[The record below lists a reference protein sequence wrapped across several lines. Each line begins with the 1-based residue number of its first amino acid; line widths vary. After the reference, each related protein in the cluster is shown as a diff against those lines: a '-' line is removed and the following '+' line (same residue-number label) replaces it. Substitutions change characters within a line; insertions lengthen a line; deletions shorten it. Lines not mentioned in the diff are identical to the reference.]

1 MIKRHLFVATAMTLA
16 LLSQGAVAAAS
27 KSTPSKGTK
36 SYRWVD
42 SQGVT
47 HYGDSVP
54 PEYAAHGKSELNG
67 QGVPVRE
74 FPRQLSPAEAVV
86 AQQSATDDARRRQ
99 HDSFLL
105 TTYLQVTDI
114 EQLRD
119 ERLALIDGQ
128 MEIARGSIGSS
139 DQRLATL
146 KSRIANFHPYSA
158 APNARRVPD
167 QLAEEVVRAI
177 NERRGLQTTL
187 TSREKEKSEL
197 RSQFDADIAR
207 YRELTARPAR

>member
-1 MIKRHLFVATAMTLA
+1 MIKRPFFVATAMTL
-16 LLSQGAVAAAS
+16 LLLPVMAAAAQS
-27 KSTPSKGTK
+27 NTPKSSTK

-47 HYGDSVP
+47 HYGDHVP
-54 PEYAAHGKSELNG
+54 PEYSSQGKSELNS

-74 FPRQLSPAEAVV
+74 YPRQLSPAEAVV
-86 AQQSATDDARRRQ
+86 AQQSASDEARRRQ

-105 TTYLQVTDI
+105 TTYLQVSDI

-119 ERLALIDGQ
+119 ERLALIEGQ
-128 MEIARGSIGSS
+128 MEIARGSIASS
-139 DQRLATL
+139 DQRMVTL
-146 KSRIANFHPYSA
+146 KTRMANFQPYSNS
-158 APNARRVPD
+158 PNARRVPD

-177 NERRGLQTTL
+177 NERRGLQAAL
-187 TSREKEKSEL
+187 ISREKEKTEL
-197 RSQFDADIAR
+197 RDQFNADIAR

>member
-1 MIKRHLFVATAMTLA
+1 MTKRHLFVAAAMSI
-16 LLSQGAVAAAS
+16 LLLPVVAVAAQS
-27 KSTPSKGTK
+27 NSPKGAK

-47 HYGDSVP
+47 HYGDHVP
-54 PEYAAHGKSELNG
+54 PEYSAQGKSELNG

-74 FPRQLSPAEAVV
+74 YPRQLSPAEAAV
-86 AQQSATDDARRRQ
+86 AQQSASDEARRRQ

-105 TTYLQVTDI
+105 TTYLQVADI

-119 ERLALIDGQ
+119 ERLALIEGQ

-139 DQRLATL
+139 NQRLATL
-146 KSRIANFHPYSA
+146 KTRLGNFHPYSTA
-158 APNARRVPD
+158 TNARRVPD

-177 NERRGLQTTL
+177 NERRGLQTAL
-187 TSREKEKSEL
+187 TSREKEKTEL
-197 RSQFDADIAR
+197 RDQFNADIAR

>member
-1 MIKRHLFVATAMTLA
+1 MTKSHFFVATAMSLA
-16 LLSQGAVAAAS
+16 LLPFGAMAAQSSTS
-27 KSTPSKGTK
+27 KNAK

-54 PEYAAHGKSELNG
+54 PEYASHGKSELNS
-67 QGVPVRE
+67 QGVPVRDY
-74 FPRQLSPAEAVV
+74 PRQLSPAEAVV
-86 AQQSATDDARRRQ
+86 AQQNANDEAKRRQ

-105 TTYLQVTDI
+105 TTYLQVADI

-128 MEIARGSIGSS
+128 MELARGSITSS
-139 DQRLATL
+139 DQRLAALQT
-146 KSRIANFHPYSA
+146 RMANFQPYAS

-177 NERRGLQTTL
+177 NERRGLQTAL
-187 TSREKEKSEL
+187 TSREKERAEL
-197 RSQFDADIAR
+197 RAQFDADIAR
-207 YRELTARPAR
+207 YRELTSRPASR